1 MIPGLV
7 SVIVLNWNG
16 KEVIFE
22 CLDSLLGQTY
32 RSREI
37 VLVDNGSTDGSLAL
51 LRERYGSSVTIVAN
65 PSNVGFAEGCNIGIR
80 ASKGEFIALLNSDAT
95 AEPFWLEELV
105 RGLQRDPLVGM
116 CASKIYLSGPDRVID
131 NTGQVI
137 TRDGLGR
144 ARGRL
149 EKDEGQYENISEVL
163 CPSGCAGLYRRSLL
177 EEIGSFDRRFFAY
190 ADDIDI
196 GLRGRLMGLKC
207 LYIPTA
213 VAHHRLSASLG
224 SFSSLKVY
232 LVERNRLWV
241 LIKCFPVRYLL
252 QAPFYTLLRYFYN
265 LAGIFRHQGP
275 ASRFVK
281 EASFGKILWLT
292 IRGYLSTLRNLP
304 YLLGERSRIFREKKV
319 SVGEFGT
326 WLRNFGLS
334 AKEGALNEVSLK

>member
-22 CLDSLLGQTY
+22 CLDSLMGQSY

-37 VLVDNGSTDGSLAL
+37 VLVDNGSTDGSLEL
-51 LRERYGSSVTIVAN
+51 LRERYGSSITIVAN
-65 PSNVGFAEGCNIGIR
+65 PSNVGFAEGCNVGIR

-95 AEPFWLEELV
+95 AEPLWLEELV
-105 RGLQRDPLVGM
+105 KGLQKDPLVGM
-116 CASKIYLSGPDRVID
+116 CASKIYLSGEGPVID

-144 ARGRL
+144 TRGRL
-149 EKDEGQYENISEVL
+149 EKDKGQYDNVSEVL
-163 CPSGCAGLYRRSLL
+163 CPSGCAGLYRRSML
-177 EEIGSFDRRFFAY
+177 EEIGYFDRRFFAY

-196 GLRGRLMGLKC
+196 GLRGRLVGLKC

-241 LIKCFPVRYLL
+241 CIKCFPVRYLL

-265 LAGIFRHQGP
+265 LAGIFHRQGP
-275 ASRFVK
+275 AARFVK
-281 EASFGKILWLT
+281 QTSLPRILWLT
-292 IRGYLSTLRNLP
+292 IKGYLSTLRHLP
-304 YLLGERSRIFREKKV
+304 YLLGERRRIFKKCRI
-319 SVGEFGT
+319 SVGEFGI
-326 WLRNFGLS
+326 WLRDFGLS
-334 AKEGALNEVSLK
+334 AKEGALNEVSL